1 MPTEVGRRLH
11 RAARAR
17 RHSGVG
23 AGSSSG
29 GRGGVGGGWLRA
41 DRNRHTATL
50 TKVGVCEALLLEMQ
64 GGGEMATSL
73 RRDGTHVNGNAAATT
88 AEPTHTITTA
98 IAAACAT
105 RRAAGQ
111 EFSMA

>member
-1 MPTEVGRRLH
+1 
-11 RAARAR
+11 
-17 RHSGVG
+17 
-23 AGSSSG
+23 
-29 GRGGVGGGWLRA
+29 
-41 DRNRHTATL
+41 
-50 TKVGVCEALLLEMQ
+50 MQ